1 MLGTMCNLNH
11 RAPDTTRNNPPQNP
25 PQIGRVFEGVSGR
38 EAGKDFSWSPEK
50 AEIELVEIRAQG
62 GSSFAGKKEVE
73 RTCKFSHKILEKK
86 KEDIETSGKVYAG
99 VGSGEEANDRRRGRR
114 DFQSRGAP
122 LRLFLNLPQSR
133 RKKNS

>member
-1 MLGTMCNLNH
+1 MLGTMCVILITA
-11 RAPDTTRNNPPQNP
+11 RQTQPVTTRLKIHHRSGGFSRECPGARPEK
-25 PQIGRVFEGVSGR
+25 IFHGRR
-38 EAGKDFSWSPEK
+38 KRLKLSWSKFERK
-50 AEIELVEIRAQG
+50 
-62 GSSFAGKKEVE
+62 GSSFAEKKEVE

>member
-1 MLGTMCNLNH
+1 MCYRPLYDNICLINKLKDGVAILKYKLEWKNARHHVCNLNH

-62 GSSFAGKKEVE
+62 GSSFAEKKEVE

-86 KEDIETSGKVYAG
+86 KGRHRDVRQSLCWGWQ
-99 VGSGEEANDRRRGRR
+99 RRR
-114 DFQSRGAP
+114 SE
-122 LRLFLNLPQSR
+122 
-133 RKKNS
+133 